1 MALIINI
8 NGLIITIVIIILQ
21 VIGIYTVIKIGKML
35 GKSNFWLLIT
45 IALSLTFIRRIIS
58 LLEIFNIVS
67 RNKFLDNID
76 LYYFPII
83 FWLFMIFGM
92 LNLKKRIELNENIK
106 KTNNTKIN
114 KRKKH

>member
-58 LLEIFNIVS
+58 RLEIFNIEIILLINVRLNAIVIKS
-67 RNKFLDNID
+67 QKFDFPSI
-76 LYYFPII
+76 FPIFI
-83 FWLFMIFGM
+83 TVYMPI
-92 LNLKKRIELNENIK
+92 
-106 KTNNTKIN
+106 T
-114 KRKKH
+114 